1 MAIKRYEHA
10 ALQTV
15 EEYKAYLVRKGWT
28 EIGHGAT
35 GAVFAHPG
43 GKRVVKITS
52 APVDDPAM
60 RWSYWCDK
68 NSNPWSVNV
77 LQVQPLNVKVELG
90 MPSFAIH
97 MEKLTPASPEQVT
110 KALLAANAVGTVLV
124 RKGTHWV
131 FSPTCT
137 GDMSLV
143 ADRELAMVLQAV
155 FMLKTRFR
163 AHTDMKPS
171 NFLLRGTQVV
181 FVDPIQ

>member
-1 MAIKRYEHA
+1 MGIRQYEQA
-10 ALQTV
+10 ALPTV
-15 EEYKAYLVRKGWT
+15 DEYKAHLVRKGWK

-35 GAVFAHPG
+35 GAVFEHPG
-43 GKRVVKITS
+43 GTRVVKIVS
-52 APVDDPAM
+52 SPAADPAM
-60 RWSYWCDK
+60 RWSYWCSK
-68 NSNPWSVNV
+68 NHNTWSVKV
-77 LQVQPLNVKVELG
+77 LQVLPLNVKVELG

-97 MEKLTPASPEQVT
+97 MEKLTPSTPDKVT
-110 KALLAANAVGTVLV
+110 QALLAGGAVGTVLM

-143 ADRELAMVLQAV
+143 ADKELAKVLHAIFV
-155 FMLKTRFR
+155 LKTRFR